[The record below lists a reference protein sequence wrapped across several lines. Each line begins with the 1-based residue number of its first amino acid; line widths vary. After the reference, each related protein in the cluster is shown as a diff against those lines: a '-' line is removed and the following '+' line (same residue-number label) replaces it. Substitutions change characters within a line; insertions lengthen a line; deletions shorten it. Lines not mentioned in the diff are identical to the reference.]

1 MAATAREMLD
11 IATVLV
17 AKNSAA
23 AVVAAGRRRRGAPP
37 PRAPSPSPRKV
48 KQTAKRKAKV
58 GAAPGP
64 LVFTVMPGQSL
75 LDAAK
80 MFDCRAADLVSIAR
94 ADAKRRTKGMLGKL
108 SADEKNMLRVQ
119 ASWKMAEP
127 TIVRLPEGAI
137 DRDGCNSSPPD
148 AVGEGE
154 GKAAGDNGKAA
165 GEIARGVAADSRA
178 GQEYDGCVDPRIAL
192 EEETESR
199 RGRRRRS
206 CHLHGARREQ
216 FN

>member
-1 MAATAREMLD
+1 MESDIIAAATGKMAATARKMLD

-80 MFDCRAADLVSIAR
+80 MFDCRAADVVSIAR
-94 ADAKRRTKGMLGKL
+94 APHERDARET
-108 SADEKNMLRVQ
+108 
-119 ASWKMAEP
+119 
-127 TIVRLPEGAI
+127 
-137 DRDGCNSSPPD
+137 
-148 AVGEGE
+148 VGG
-154 GKAAGDNGKAA
+154 
-165 GEIARGVAADSRA
+165 
-178 GQEYDGCVDPRIAL
+178 
-192 EEETESR
+192 
-199 RGRRRRS
+199 
-206 CHLHGARREQ
+206 
-216 FN
+216 